1 MPIRAADLQR
11 LHGAELAVPPL
22 SEARSPRILWN
33 LLQQRR
39 IAVSE
44 QSVKTWWKA
53 HRQSPD
59 EAGIRVLSC
68 EELDRVHGD
77 CIRERNLAQSHP
89 TAFLL
94 CKALRQLEP
103 PLLVS
108 DSIAGR
114 WLREYGGIIIKCKI
128 DNAAHLELDWGG
140 RIREHL
146 AGAGIEPAA
155 LADWLRTLGVSVP
168 ARVCQAWLKRDWA
181 SSGAFL
187 APIAVEQQL
196 GDKLRLDEYKPSF
209 LDEAY
214 DLLLCLSSIILRL
227 EHL

>member
-1 MPIRAADLQR
+1 MVPSLRYR
-11 LHGAELAVPPL
+11 LFLRRGRRVF
-22 SEARSPRILWN
+22 SWN
-33 LLQQRR
+33 LLKQRR

-59 EAGIRVLSC
+59 EAGIRVLSA

-89 TAFLL
+89 TAYLL
-94 CKALRQLEP
+94 CKALRLLEP

-128 DNAAHLELDWGG
+128 DNAGHLELDWGG

-146 AGAGIEPAA
+146 AGAAIAPGDLSNWLLTTPA
-155 LADWLRTLGVSVP
+155 VSVP
-168 ARVCQAWLKRDWA
+168 TRVCQHWLTRDWA
-181 SSGAFL
+181 SSGEL
-187 APIAVEQQL
+187 LVPQAVEQEL
-196 GDKLRLDEYKPSF
+196 GNKLRLDEYKQSF
-209 LDEAY
+209 ADEAY
-214 DLLLCLSSIILRL
+214 DICFFS
-227 EHL
+227 EP